1 MSEPAEPRPIAPEQ
15 AELVAYLSTPEAHDG
30 ETPQRI
36 DTHLSHV
43 FLGSKIVLKLKRA
56 LALDFVDYSTPDQR
70 RRYCERE
77 LAANT
82 DWAQSLYLDVAPV
95 WKTPDGFQ
103 IGGRR
108 SGGAPVDWLVRMHRF
123 ADADRLDKRLEA
135 GQLTL
140 AQIERFADDLAANH
154 ERAPQSAQTG
164 AFESVSG
171 LIDQIGGDLQQAET
185 NPHIRDRSSRWRVLA
200 HSALKTRATLCDD
213 RARHGKVRQV
223 HADLHLKNICVWQ
236 DRLIGYDALE
246 FDDALSTIDVLYDA
260 AFPVMD
266 FLHFKAGWAAN
277 ALFNRYLAR
286 TRDYEGLPLFDLYL
300 SLRAAVRAMAN
311 ALAGQHTEAN
321 TYLDLALESLAPAP
335 RPTLIALGGRS
346 GTGKSTLAS
355 AIAPM
360 LGKRPGAIIL
370 RSDVIRKVMAG
381 QAPEAPLPPSAYT
394 PEASARVYAELA
406 AQARICLAAGYAC
419 ILDATF
425 LSEKSEANLA
435 DITQDFDG
443 VVKTLWLEAPT
454 DVLRARVAVRRGDAS
469 DAGVD
474 VLDMQLKEA
483 EPEGWPR
490 VDVSGSRDEAVAA
503 LRQALS

>member
-1 MSEPAEPRPIAPEQ
+1 MTEPAGSRPIAPEQ
-15 AELVAYLSTPEAHDG
+15 AELVAYLSTSEAHDG

-43 FLGSKIVLKLKRA
+43 FMGPQIVLKLKRA
-56 LALDFVDYSTPDQR
+56 LTFDFVDYSTPDQR

-82 DWAQSLYLDVAPV
+82 DWARSLYLDVAPV

-103 IGGRR
+103 IGGDRP
-108 SGGAPVDWLVRMHRF
+108 GDTPVDWLVRMHRF
-123 ADADRLDKRLEA
+123 ADEDRLDKRLEA
-135 GQLTL
+135 GRLTR
-140 AQIERFADDLAANH
+140 AQVERFADDLAANH

-164 AFESVSG
+164 ASETVSG
-171 LIDQIGGDLQQAET
+171 LIDQIGGDLQKVET
-185 NPHIRDRSSRWRVLA
+185 DQHDRDRSARWRELA
-200 HSALKTRATLCDD
+200 HSALKAHHALCED

-223 HADLHLKNICVWQ
+223 HADLHLKNICVWR
-236 DRLIGYDALE
+236 DRLVGYDALE

-277 ALFNRYLAR
+277 ALLNRYLAR
-286 TRDYEGLPLFDLYL
+286 SRDYDGLPLFDLYL

-311 ALAGQHTEAN
+311 GLSGQQAEADA
-321 TYLDLALESLAPAP
+321 YLDLALKSLAPAP
-335 RPTLIALGGRS
+335 APLLIALGGRS

-355 AIAPM
+355 AIAPT

-381 QAPEAPLPPSAYT
+381 QAPEDPLPPSAYT

-406 AQARICLAAGYAC
+406 AQARACLAAGYAC

-454 DVLRARVAVRRGDAS
+454 DVLRARVAARRGDAS
-469 DAGVD
+469 DASVD

-483 EPEGWPR
+483 EPEDWTR
-490 VDVSGSRDEAVAA
+490 VDVSGSREDAVKA

>member
-1 MSEPAEPRPIAPEQ
+1 MTEPAAPRPIAPEQ
-15 AELVAYLSTPEAHDG
+15 AELVAYLSTSEAHDG

-43 FLGSKIVLKLKRA
+43 FLGPQIVLKLKRA
-56 LALDFVDYSTPDQR
+56 LTLDFVDYSTPDQR
-70 RRYCERE
+70 RKYCERE

-103 IGGRR
+103 IGGD
-108 SGGAPVDWLVRMHRF
+108 SPGDTPVDWLVRMHRF

-135 GQLTL
+135 GRLTM
-140 AQIERFADDLAANH
+140 AQVERFADDLAANH

-164 AFESVSG
+164 ASVTVSG
-171 LIDQIGGDLQQAET
+171 LIDQISGDLQKAET
-185 NPHIRDRSSRWRVLA
+185 GKDVREKSARWRELA
-200 HSALKTRATLCDD
+200 HSTLKTHHALCED
-213 RARHGKVRQV
+213 RARQGKVRQV
-223 HADLHLKNICVWQ
+223 HADLHLKNICVWR
-236 DRLIGYDALE
+236 DRLVGYDALE

-266 FLHFKAGWAAN
+266 FLQCKAGWAAN
-277 ALFNRYLAR
+277 ALLNRYLAR
-286 TRDYEGLPLFDLYL
+286 TRDYDGLPLFDLYL
-300 SLRAAVRAMAN
+300 SLRAAVRAMASG
-311 ALAGQHTEAN
+311 LAGQHAEADA
-321 TYLDLALESLAPAP
+321 YLDLALETLAPAP
-335 RPTLIALGGRS
+335 APVLIALGGRS

-355 AIAPM
+355 AIAPT
-360 LGKRPGAIIL
+360 LGQRPGAIIL

-394 PEASARVYAELA
+394 PETSARVYAELV
-406 AQARICLAAGYAC
+406 AQARACLAAGYAC

-435 DITQDFDG
+435 EITRDFDG
-443 VVKTLWLEAPT
+443 AVKTLWLEAPM
-454 DVLRARVAVRRGDAS
+454 DVLRARVAARRGDAS

-474 VLDMQLKEA
+474 VLEKQLLEA
-483 EPEGWPR
+483 EPKGWTR
-490 VDVSGSRDEAVAA
+490 IDVSGSREEAITA
-503 LRQALS
+503 LRQALA